1 MTSNKP
7 YSRSERVE
15 KQILEIISSIAIK
28 NIDLSSLGFITFT
41 DVDISPDLKN
51 AKIFFSVL
59 NQKLPDD
66 ELEIKINRMQKAF
79 KKFLSPE
86 LHLRTTPKI
95 QFVNDKKLSFQE
107 KISDLLKDNTLN
119 QNISDNKSQ

>member
-1 MTSNKP
+1 MTFNKP
-7 YSRSERVE
+7 YNRSERVE
-15 KQILEIISSIAIK
+15 KQLLEIISSIAIK

-66 ELEIKINRMQKAF
+66 ELEIEINRKKKAF

-95 QFVNDKKLSFQE
+95 QFVNDKKLSYQE
-107 KISDLLKDNTLN
+107 KIDSLLKDTNLD
-119 QNISDNKSQ
+119 QNKSDNNS

>member
-7 YSRSERVE
+7 YNRSERVE
-15 KQILEIISSIAIK
+15 KQLLEIISSIAIK

-66 ELEIKINRMQKAF
+66 ELEIEINKRKKAF

-95 QFVNDKKLSFQE
+95 QFVNDKKLSYQE
-107 KISDLLKDNTLN
+107 KIDSLLKDTSLD
-119 QNISDNKSQ
+119 QNKSDNNS

>member
-7 YSRSERVE
+7 YKRSERVE

-51 AKIFFSVL
+51 AKVFFSVL

-66 ELEIKINRMQKAF
+66 ELEIKINRKQKAF

-86 LHLRTTPKI
+86 LHLRTTPNI

-107 KISDLLKDNTLN
+107 KIDSLLKDNTLDK
-119 QNISDNKSQ
+119 NISDTKS

>member
-1 MTSNKP
+1 MTFNKP
-7 YSRSERVE
+7 YNRSERVE
-15 KQILEIISSIAIK
+15 KQLLEIISSIAIK
-28 NIDLSSLGFITFT
+28 NIDLSFLGFITFT

-66 ELEIKINRMQKAF
+66 ELEIEINKRKKAF

-95 QFVNDKKLSFQE
+95 QFVNDKKLSYQE
-107 KISDLLKDNTLN
+107 KIDSLLKDTTLD
-119 QNISDNKSQ
+119 QNKSDNNS

>member
-1 MTSNKP
+1 MISNKP
-7 YSRSERVE
+7 YNRSERVE
-15 KQILEIISSIAIK
+15 KQLLEIISSIAIK

-59 NQKLPDD
+59 NQKLPDN
-66 ELEIKINRMQKAF
+66 ELEIEINRKQKAF

-86 LHLRTTPKI
+86 LHLRTMPKI
-95 QFVNDKKLSFQE
+95 QFVNDKKYSYQE
-107 KISDLLKDNTLN
+107 KINSLLKDTVSN
-119 QNISDNKSQ
+119 QNISDNKS

>member
-15 KQILEIISSIAIK
+15 KQVLEIISSIAIK
-28 NIDLSSLGFITFT
+28 HIDLSSLGFITFT
-41 DVDISPDLKN
+41 GVDISPDLKN

-59 NQKLPDD
+59 NQKIPDD
-66 ELEIKINRMQKAF
+66 DLEVIINKKQKAF

-95 QFVNDKKLSFQE
+95 QFINDKKLSYQE
-107 KISDLLKDNTLN
+107 KIDNLLNNIPSD
-119 QNISDNKSQ
+119 QNKSDNKS

>member
-7 YSRSERVE
+7 YKRSERVE

-41 DVDISPDLKN
+41 SVDVSPDLKN

-59 NQKLPDD
+59 NPKIPDD
-66 ELEIKINRMQKAF
+66 ELDVKINKKQKAF

-95 QFVNDKKLSFQE
+95 QFINDKKLSYQE
-107 KISDLLKDNTLN
+107 KIDNLLKDVPSG
-119 QNISDNKSQ
+119 QDKSDNKSQ

>member
-1 MTSNKP
+1 MISNKP
-7 YSRSERVE
+7 YNRSERLE
-15 KQILEIISSIAIK
+15 KQLLEIISSIAIK

-59 NQKLPDD
+59 NQKLPDN
-66 ELEIKINRMQKAF
+66 EIEIEINRKQKAF

-86 LHLRTTPKI
+86 LHLRTMPKI
-95 QFVNDKKLSFQE
+95 QFVNDKKYSYQE
-107 KISDLLKDNTLN
+107 KINSLLKDTVPN
-119 QNISDNKSQ
+119 QNISDNKS

>member
-7 YSRSERVE
+7 YTRSERVE
-15 KQILEIISSIAIK
+15 KQLLDIISSIALK

-66 ELEIKINRMQKAF
+66 KLEIEINRKQKAF

-95 QFVNDKKLSFQE
+95 QFVNDKKLSYQE
-107 KISDLLKDNTLN
+107 KIDSLLKDTTLD
-119 QNISDNKSQ
+119 QKISDNKS

>member
-7 YSRSERVE
+7 YNRSERVE
-15 KQILEIISSIAIK
+15 KQLLEIISSIAIK

-66 ELEIKINRMQKAF
+66 ELEIEINKRKKAF

-107 KISDLLKDNTLN
+107 KIDSLLKDTSLD
-119 QNISDNKSQ
+119 QNKSDNNS

>member
-7 YSRSERVE
+7 YTRSERVE
-15 KQILEIISSIAIK
+15 KQLLDIISSIALK

-66 ELEIKINRMQKAF
+66 KLEIEINRKQKAF

-107 KISDLLKDNTLN
+107 KIDSLLKDTTLD
-119 QNISDNKSQ
+119 QNISDNKS

>member
-1 MTSNKP
+1 MTFNKP
-7 YSRSERVE
+7 YNRSERVE
-15 KQILEIISSIAIK
+15 KQLLEIISSIAIK

-66 ELEIKINRMQKAF
+66 ELEIEINRKKKAF

-95 QFVNDKKLSFQE
+95 QFVNDKKLSYQE
-107 KISDLLKDNTLN
+107 KIDSLLKDTTLD
-119 QNISDNKSQ
+119 QNKSDNNS

>member
-1 MTSNKP
+1 MISNKP
-7 YSRSERVE
+7 YNRSERVE
-15 KQILEIISSIAIK
+15 KQLLEIISSIAIK

-59 NQKLPDD
+59 NQKLTDN
-66 ELEIKINRMQKAF
+66 ELEIELNRRQKAF

-95 QFVNDKKLSFQE
+95 QFVSDKKLSYQE
-107 KISDLLKDNTLN
+107 KIISLLKDTTLDK
-119 QNISDNKSQ
+119 DNKW

>member
-7 YSRSERVE
+7 YNRSERVE
-15 KQILEIISSIAIK
+15 KQLLEIISSIAIK

-66 ELEIKINRMQKAF
+66 KLEIEINRKQKAF

-86 LHLRTTPKI
+86 LHLRITPSI
-95 QFVNDKKLSFQE
+95 HFVNDKKLSFQE
-107 KISDLLKDNTLN
+107 KIDSLLKDTTPD
-119 QNISDNKSQ
+119 QNRSDNKS

>member
-7 YSRSERVE
+7 YNRSERVE
-15 KQILEIISSIAIK
+15 KQLLEIISSIAIK
-28 NIDLSSLGFITFT
+28 NIDLSFLGFITFT

-66 ELEIKINRMQKAF
+66 ELEIEINKRKKAF

-86 LHLRTTPKI
+86 LHLRNTPKI
-95 QFVNDKKLSFQE
+95 QFVNDKKLSYQE
-107 KISDLLKDNTLN
+107 KIDSLLKDTALD
-119 QNISDNKSQ
+119 QNKSDNNS

>member
-7 YSRSERVE
+7 YNRSERVE
-15 KQILEIISSIAIK
+15 KQLLEIISSIAIK

-66 ELEIKINRMQKAF
+66 ELEIEINRRKKAF

-107 KISDLLKDNTLN
+107 KIDSLLKDTSLD
-119 QNISDNKSQ
+119 QNKSDNNS

>member
-7 YSRSERVE
+7 YNRSERVE
-15 KQILEIISSIAIK
+15 KQLLEIISSIAIK

-66 ELEIKINRMQKAF
+66 ELEIEINRRKKAF

-95 QFVNDKKLSFQE
+95 KFVNDKKLFLQE
-107 KISDLLKDNTLN
+107 KINGLLKGTTLD
-119 QNISDNKSQ
+119 QDVSDNKS

>member
-1 MTSNKP
+1 MTFNKP

-15 KQILEIISSIAIK
+15 KQLLEIISSIAIK

-41 DVDISPDLKN
+41 GVDISPDLKN

-66 ELEIKINRMQKAF
+66 ELEIEINRRKKAF

-95 QFVNDKKLSFQE
+95 QFVNDKKLSYQE
-107 KISDLLKDNTLN
+107 KIDRLLKDTSLE
-119 QNISDNKSQ
+119 QNKSDNNS

>member
-7 YSRSERVE
+7 YTRSERVE
-15 KQILEIISSIAIK
+15 KQLLDIISSIALK

-41 DVDISPDLKN
+41 DVDISPDLRN

-59 NQKLPDD
+59 DQKLSDD
-66 ELEIKINRMQKAF
+66 KLEIEINKKQKAF

-86 LHLRTTPKI
+86 LHLRKTPNI

-107 KISDLLKDNTLN
+107 KIDSLLKDNTLDK
-119 QNISDNKSQ
+119 NISDTKS

>member
-1 MTSNKP
+1 MISNKP
-7 YSRSERVE
+7 YTRSERVG
-15 KQILEIISSIAIK
+15 KQLLDIISSIALK
-28 NIDLSSLGFITFT
+28 NIDLSYLGFVTFT
-41 DVDISPDLKN
+41 DVDLSPDLKS

-66 ELEIKINRMQKAF
+66 ELEIEMNSKQKAF

-95 QFVNDKKLSFQE
+95 KFINDKKLSFQE
-107 KISDLLKDNTLN
+107 KINGLLKDTTLN
-119 QNISDNKSQ
+119 KDISDNKS

>member
-1 MTSNKP
+1 MISNKP
-7 YSRSERVE
+7 YKRSERVGKE
-15 KQILEIISSIAIK
+15 LLDIISSIALK

-59 NQKLPDD
+59 DQKLSDD
-66 ELEIKINRMQKAF
+66 KLEIEINKKQKAF

-86 LHLRTTPKI
+86 LQLRTTPSI
-95 QFVNDKKLSFQE
+95 QFVNDKKLSYQE
-107 KISDLLKDNTLN
+107 KIDSLLKDTTPDY
-119 QNISDNKSQ
+119 NISDNKS

>member
-7 YSRSERVE
+7 YKRSERVE

-28 NIDLSSLGFITFT
+28 HIDLSSLGFITFT
-41 DVDISPDLKN
+41 GVDISPDLKN

-59 NQKLPDD
+59 NQKIPDD
-66 ELEIKINRMQKAF
+66 DLEVIINKKQKAF

-95 QFVNDKKLSFQE
+95 QFINDKKLSYQE
-107 KISDLLKDNTLN
+107 KIDNLLNNIPSDLNK
-119 QNISDNKSQ
+119 SDNKS

>member
-1 MTSNKP
+1 LTSNKP
-7 YSRSERVE
+7 YTRSERIE
-15 KQILEIISSIAIK
+15 KQLLDIISSIALK

-59 NQKLPDD
+59 NQKLTD
-66 ELEIKINRMQKAF
+66 EKLEIEINKKQKAF

-86 LHLRTTPKI
+86 LHLRNTPKI
-95 QFVNDKKLSFQE
+95 QFINDKKYSYQE
-107 KISDLLKDNTLN
+107 QIDSLLKDTVPDE
-119 QNISDNKSQ
+119 NISDNKY

>member
-7 YSRSERVE
+7 YNRSERVE
-15 KQILEIISSIAIK
+15 KQVLEIISSIAIK
-28 NIDLSSLGFITFT
+28 HIDLSSLGFITFT
-41 DVDISPDLKN
+41 GVDISPDLKN

-59 NQKLPDD
+59 NQKIPDED
-66 ELEIKINRMQKAF
+66 LEVVINKKQKAF

-95 QFVNDKKLSFQE
+95 QFINDKKLSYQE
-107 KISDLLKDNTLN
+107 KIDNLLNNLPLD
-119 QNISDNKSQ
+119 QNKSDNKS

>member
-1 MTSNKP
+1 MTFNKP
-7 YSRSERVE
+7 YNRSERVE
-15 KQILEIISSIAIK
+15 KQLLEIISSIAIK

-66 ELEIKINRMQKAF
+66 ELEIEINRKKKAF

-95 QFVNDKKLSFQE
+95 QFVNDKKLSYQE
-107 KISDLLKDNTLN
+107 KIDSLLKDTSLD
-119 QNISDNKSQ
+119 QNKSDNNS

>member
-7 YSRSERVE
+7 YTRSERVE
-15 KQILEIISSIAIK
+15 KQLLDIISSIALK
-28 NIDLSSLGFITFT
+28 NIDLSFLGFVTFT

-59 NQKLPDD
+59 NQKIPDD
-66 ELEIKINRMQKAF
+66 ELEIEINRKQKAF
-79 KKFLSPE
+79 KKFLSSE

-95 QFVNDKKLSFQE
+95 KFINDKKLSFQE
-107 KISDLLKDNTLN
+107 KINALLKDTTFN
-119 QNISDNKSQ
+119 QDISDNKS

>member
-7 YSRSERVE
+7 YKRSERVE
-15 KQILEIISSIAIK
+15 KQILEIISLIAIK

-51 AKIFFSVL
+51 AKVFFSVL

-66 ELEIKINRMQKAF
+66 ELEIKINRKQKAF

-95 QFVNDKKLSFQE
+95 QFVNDKNLSYQE
-107 KISDLLKDNTLN
+107 KISNLLKDTTIN
-119 QNISDNKSQ
+119 QNISDNKSK